1 MAKALIPGAKFRSPT
16 ALQGQSDIRDE
27 LIYSSIVIAHG
38 GGSTQKA
45 FTVPQ
50 GQAIPQMK
58 GAAITPTEAHHLTHT
73 ELSTCLEKAGELGA
87 GIGDAAVRSIGL
99 NLETAYPLNAGYSA
113 YGASPR
119 EVAEFVNK
127 TYFQF
132 KIGGKTMT
140 QGPAGMFPS
149 SGGLQGSVSTTQ
161 NVATLGFAQNG
172 NPLSGGRKLR
182 IPIQIARTDVVVGLF
197 GLANGATYSFTVQAG
212 VGQETMVTCVLGAL
226 VRGDVR

>member
-16 ALQGQSDIRDE
+16 ALQGQSDIRDD
-27 LIYSSIVIAHG
+27 LIYSSIIICHG

-50 GQAIPQMK
+50 GQAIPTMA
-58 GAAITPTEAHHLTHT
+58 GAGIAPTQAHHLVHT
-73 ELSTCLEKAGELGA
+73 ELSTNMEKAGELGA
-87 GIGDAAVRSIGL
+87 SIGDAAVRSIGL
-99 NLETAYPLNAGYSA
+99 NLEAAWPSGAGFNT

-119 EVAEFVNK
+119 EVTEFVNK

-132 KIGGKTMT
+132 KIGGKVMT

-149 SGGLQGSVSTTQ
+149 VGGVQAQVSTTQ
-161 NVATLGFAQNG
+161 NVSTIGFAQNG
-172 NPLSGGRKLR
+172 SPLQGGRKLR